1 MNEWKWLTDH
11 IPRGRAEAI
20 SMQHLARIM
29 GTDERELRRSVEQAR
44 RAGILICS
52 SNRGYFLP
60 ENGQEIREHVH
71 RARERIRTGSVCLRP
86 FIRELIKR
94 EADGE

>member
-1 MNEWKWLTDH
+1 
-11 IPRGRAEAI
+11 
-20 SMQHLARIM
+20 MQHLARIM

-52 SNRGYFLP
+52 IGHGYFMP
-60 ENGQEIREHVH
+60 ETLQEIRQHVH

-86 FIRELIKR
+86 FIRELMKR